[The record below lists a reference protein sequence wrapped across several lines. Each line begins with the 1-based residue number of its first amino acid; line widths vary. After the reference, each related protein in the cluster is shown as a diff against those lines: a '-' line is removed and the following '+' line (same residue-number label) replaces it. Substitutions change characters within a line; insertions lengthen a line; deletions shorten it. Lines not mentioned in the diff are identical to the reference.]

1 MANEFIIKNGFES
14 QGPSEITG
22 SLIVTGSST
31 FIGNQVVT
39 GSNRGNITA
48 LSISSNTASLNLSLG
63 NFYTLQLVSG
73 SNTFISMSN
82 IQAGQT
88 SVLAVS
94 TTGSATVSFPSTV
107 KQPANSSYVPTTTT
121 STDILTLVS
130 INSSSIYVVNVKN
143 LA

>member
-107 KQPANSSYVPTTTT
+107 KQPTSSSYVPTTTT
-121 STDILTLVS
+121 SIDILTLVS
-130 INSSSIYVVNVKN
+130 FNSSSIYVVNVKN
-143 LA
+143 LV